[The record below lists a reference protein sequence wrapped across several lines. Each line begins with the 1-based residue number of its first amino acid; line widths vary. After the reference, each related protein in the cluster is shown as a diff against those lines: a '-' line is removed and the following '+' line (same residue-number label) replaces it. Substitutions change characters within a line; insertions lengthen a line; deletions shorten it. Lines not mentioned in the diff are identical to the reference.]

1 MFTLKDCTSIY
12 LNMSKIIPKISL
24 FRMALAGIL
33 FACQHDPD
41 VSGDNRHLTVAGLH
55 TWFEA

>member
-1 MFTLKDCTSIY
+1 
-12 LNMSKIIPKISL
+12 
-24 FRMALAGIL
+24 LAGIL
-33 FACQHDPD
+33 FACQHDLD